1 MSSSD
6 SILYGLKMSLKIPKG
21 GNQNPQKKKD
31 KRTNNNTH
39 KTNDRVTRTPLKIGG
54 EPGCSGRVTV
64 PAPL

>member
-1 MSSSD
+1 
-6 SILYGLKMSLKIPKG
+6 MSLKIPKG